1 MGLADAVTIE
11 SEGESRAMLDEI
23 ETVRVLPAD
32 AHNKTLVDNVH
43 PSTWRNPEPQ
53 GRYNI
58 VVLGAG
64 TAGLVTAAGS
74 AGLGARVAIIEK
86 HLLGGDCLNVGCVPS
101 KALLRAARA
110 YADVRDAGR
119 FGVQVPAGTRV
130 DFGAVMER
138 MRRLRA
144 GISHHDSARRFAEL
158 GVDVFL
164 GAGRFTG
171 RDTVEV
177 GGKTLRFAKAC
188 VATGGRAAA
197 PPIPGLEEAGY
208 LTNETVFSLTELPAR
223 LVVIGAG
230 PIGCELSQAF
240 ARFGSR
246 VTLLQSAPRILARED
261 PDASAIVERAMR
273 EDGIQILL
281 GAAAKSVSRGPGGK
295 TVRYEVAGAPAEVEA
310 DEILVGV
317 GRAPNV
323 QGLGLDAAGVEHDVR
338 TGVKVNERLQTSN
351 PNVYAA
357 GDVCFPLQFTHLAD
371 AMARIVIQNALFRG
385 RAKTSSLII
394 PWTTYTDPELAHVG
408 MYEAEA
414 AKKGLATRVLTQKLS
429 EVDRAILD
437 GEEEGFARV
446 LVEAGSDRILGATIV
461 ARHAGDMLSELTLA
475 MQGKIGLKTLS
486 KTIHPY
492 PTQAEVL
499 RRLGDAYN
507 RTRLKPWVKKAF
519 TKWLQWTR

>member
-1 MGLADAVTIE
+1 
-11 SEGESRAMLDEI
+11 
-23 ETVRVLPAD
+23 
-32 AHNKTLVDNVH
+32 
-43 PSTWRNPEPQ
+43 
-53 GRYNI
+53 
-58 VVLGAG
+58 
-64 TAGLVTAAGS
+64 
-74 AGLGARVAIIEK
+74 
-86 HLLGGDCLNVGCVPS
+86 
-101 KALLRAARA
+101 
-110 YADVRDAGR
+110 
-119 FGVQVPAGTRV
+119 
-130 DFGAVMER
+130 
-138 MRRLRA
+138 
-144 GISHHDSARRFAEL
+144 
-158 GVDVFL
+158 
-164 GAGRFTG
+164 
-171 RDTVEV
+171 
-177 GGKTLRFAKAC
+177 
-188 VATGGRAAA
+188 
-197 PPIPGLEEAGY
+197 
-208 LTNETVFSLTELPAR
+208 
-223 LVVIGAG
+223 
-230 PIGCELSQAF
+230 
-240 ARFGSR
+240 
-246 VTLLQSAPRILARED
+246 
-261 PDASAIVERAMR
+261 
-273 EDGIQILL
+273 
-281 GAAAKSVSRGPGGK
+281 
-295 TVRYEVAGAPAEVEA
+295 
-310 DEILVGV
+310 VGV

-414 AKKGLATRVLTQKLS
+414 AKKGLATHVLTQKLS